1 MINEISV
8 KPKPQNN
15 IAKIVFLTTLALSMA
30 AVIIYLAVDKYKGI
44 FGFVAMLIL
53 VSAILI
59 YTKYIAPVFYY
70 DIMLDGDEI
79 PIFVVRQ
86 SVGKRQ
92 TTLCR
97 IALSD
102 IASISHETREERRRH
117 KTKKGVMKYN
127 YAPTM
132 LAPEVYRITTVGRY
146 EKAEIVI
153 EGTSEF
159 ISCLS
164 EYVEEA
170 KKIVI
175 DEEE

>member
-1 MINEISV
+1 MIKEISV

-15 IAKIVFLTTLALSMA
+15 IAKIVFSVTLALSLA
-30 AVIIYLAVDKYKGI
+30 AVIIYLSVDKYKGI

-59 YTKYIAPVFYY
+59 YTKYISPVFYY
-70 DIMLDGDEI
+70 DIMLEGGEI

-102 IASISHETREERRRH
+102 IASISHETREERRKH
-117 KTKKGVMKYN
+117 KTQKGVMKYN

-132 LAPEVYRITTVGRY
+132 FPAEVYRITTAGKY
-146 EKAEIVI
+146 ERAEIVI

-159 ISCLS
+159 IACLT

-175 DEEE
+175 EEEE